1 MILSITVEPPSAQ
14 DEPARRMGPRPAGRP
29 PHAGGPGR
37 STVVWQKTASGGE
50 NSPKSER
57 LRCERPSFVR
67 KAPGRRFCG
76 NDGEGARAA
85 RPSDFGGFSPRG
97 RALCETGVDTN
108 RCLPN
113 LEPSL
118 PWSGAGQGSPRLT
131 GKVLPGE
138 PAWPLPILVQHGK
151 FPHLVK
157 IRANRGFGGSRSFLF
172 GEKSQV
178 GVFQVHKKA
187 AGGRLKPP
195 ICPDFDQLK
204 KFFCTFAE
212 NAESDRAK
220 A

>member
-1 MILSITVEPPSAQ
+1 MILSIIVESPSAQ

-118 PWSGAGQGSPRLT
+118 PWSGAGQGPPRLT
-131 GKVLPGE
+131 GGVLPGE
-138 PAWPLPILVQHGK
+138 PAWPTSTLVQQRGCAPLDK
-151 FPHLVK
+151 TAPDPHPRTRMVK
-157 IRANRGFGGSRSFLF
+157 NASRPPGATRGLPARPF
-172 GEKSQV
+172 
-178 GVFQVHKKA
+178 
-187 AGGRLKPP
+187 
-195 ICPDFDQLK
+195 
-204 KFFCTFAE
+204 
-212 NAESDRAK
+212 AK
-220 A
+220 APNRADFGRGHVDRGLFCP